1 MDELRMI
8 AREQGRVRSDAP
20 FANILKL
27 NYDSF
32 RRWGRLYEVEL
43 LALDKATRPASFA
56 DDVGMGIRMFLK
68 GKINPLP
75 TVGDRA
81 QMKRMA
87 QVADRITR
95 DKRAIA
101 RAMDLPAG
109 TGPAS
114 SSRGGAP

>member
-8 AREQGRVRSDAP
+8 AREEHRVRSDAP

-43 LALDKATRPASFA
+43 LALDKVTRPSSLT
-56 DDVGMGIRMFLK
+56 DDVVMGIRMFLK

-75 TVGDRA
+75 TFGDRA
-81 QMKRMA
+81 QMKRMTD
-87 QVADRITR
+87 VADRINR
-95 DKRAIA
+95 DKRAVS
-101 RAMDLPAG
+101 RAMDLPDTAPLP
-109 TGPAS
+109 PAS
-114 SSRGGAP
+114 PGGVR